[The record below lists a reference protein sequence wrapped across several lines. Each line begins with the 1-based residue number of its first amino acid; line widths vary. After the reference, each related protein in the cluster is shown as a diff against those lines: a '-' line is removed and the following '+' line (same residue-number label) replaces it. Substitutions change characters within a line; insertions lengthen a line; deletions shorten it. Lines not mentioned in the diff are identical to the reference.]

1 MSTLHL
7 PHAPPWLSRRV
18 VVLCLLALTFALCA
32 TPVSAA
38 QGQDRPSPTTVAD
51 SLAAPPSPE
60 TAMARQDSARREG
73 QALGAQPG
81 GWFGRAFAVGF
92 LTAYIAPVV
101 MIPIAASSN
110 PLPPPDVRL
119 RLAARG
125 PEYQA
130 AFERS
135 YRNEVRKKRVWTSA
149 AGSALGCA
157 AVVGLA
163 FAAFY

>member
-1 MSTLHL
+1 MTTLHL
-7 PHAPPWLSRRV
+7 PHALPWQPRL
-18 VVLCLLALTFALCA
+18 VLVRYLLALAFALCA
-32 TPVSAA
+32 TPTSAA
-38 QGQDRPSPTTVAD
+38 SGQTPPRTAVTD
-51 SLAAPPSPE
+51 SFATPPAHQRTAAR
-60 TAMARQDSARREG
+60 TDSAHREG
-73 QALGAQPG
+73 QALGAQQG
-81 GWFGRAFAVGF
+81 GWFGRAFAVGL
-92 LTAYIAPVV
+92 LTAYIGPVV

-110 PLPPPDVRL
+110 PVPPPDVRL

-135 YRNEVRKKRVWTSA
+135 YRNEVRRKRLWTSA

-157 AVVGLA
+157 AIVGLA